1 MYDDGNET
9 YIISSLYKKKTM
21 KPLIVLFLLLSSLV
35 FSQTKPDALMEY
47 RMGNFEKA
55 VSICRDEIASN
66 PGNLDAHVVVSWSL
80 VKLGDYQSAFNY
92 AQNGM
97 KLSRYDPRIIEI
109 LGEIS
114 YFQGKNAEA
123 LRYFQEYINFT
134 SEGGRVDSVYYLM
147 GEIFI
152 RQGRFRHADIALSTA
167 VHWQPKNADW
177 WGRLGYARESF
188 GDMLSAASAYEKALA
203 LNAGMTDVR
212 RGLDRVRK
220 NLQR

>member
-1 MYDDGNET
+1 
-9 YIISSLYKKKTM
+9 M
-21 KPLIVLFLLLSSLV
+21 KHPIVLPFLVFSPLI

-47 RMGNFEKA
+47 RIGNFEKA
-55 VSICRDEIASN
+55 VSICKNEISVN
-66 PGNLDAHVVVSWSL
+66 PNNLDAHVVIAWSL
-80 VKLGDYQSAFNY
+80 VKMGDYQSAFTY
-92 AQNGM
+92 AQNGI
-97 KLSRYDPRIIEI
+97 KLSRFDPRIIEI

-123 LRYFQEYINFT
+123 LRYFQEYINFA

-167 VHWQPKNADW
+167 VHWQPRNADW

-188 GDMLSAASAYEKALA
+188 GDMASAASAYEKALA
-203 LNAGMTDVR
+203 LNAGMVDVR

-220 NLQR
+220 ALKR

>member
-1 MYDDGNET
+1 
-9 YIISSLYKKKTM
+9 
-21 KPLIVLFLLLSSLV
+21 
-35 FSQTKPDALMEY
+35 MEY
-47 RMGNFEKA
+47 RMGNFEEA
-55 VSICRDEIASN
+55 VSICKSEIVAD
-66 PGNLDAHVVVSWSL
+66 PKNLDAYVVVSWSL
-80 VKLGDYQSAFNY
+80 MKMGDYKNAFTY

-123 LRYFQEYINFT
+123 LQYFQEYINFT
-134 SEGGRVDSVYYLM
+134 STGGRVDSVYYLM

-152 RQGRFRHADIALSTA
+152 RQGRFRHADVALSTA

-177 WGRLGYARESF
+177 WGRVGYARESF
-188 GDMLSAASAYEKALA
+188 GDMINAADAYEKALA
-203 LNAGMTDVR
+203 LNAGMTNAR

-220 NLQR
+220 ALQR

>member
-1 MYDDGNET
+1 
-9 YIISSLYKKKTM
+9 LRK
-21 KPLIVLFLLLSSLV
+21 KPLIVLPLLVISSLI

-47 RMGNFEKA
+47 RMGNFERA
-55 VSICRDEIASN
+55 ASICRDEIATN
-66 PGNLDAHVVVSWSL
+66 PNNLDAYVVISWSL
-80 VKLGDYQSAFNY
+80 VKMGDYQNALAY

-114 YFQGKNAEA
+114 YFQGKNAES
-123 LRYFQEYINFT
+123 LQYFQEYINFT

-152 RQGRFRHADIALSTA
+152 RQGRFRHADIAISTA
-167 VHWQPKNADW
+167 VYWQPRNADW
-177 WGRLGYARESF
+177 WGRLGYARERF
-188 GDMLSAASAYEKALA
+188 GDMISAASAYEKALA
-203 LNAGMTDVR
+203 LNAGMADVR

-220 NLQR
+220 ALQR